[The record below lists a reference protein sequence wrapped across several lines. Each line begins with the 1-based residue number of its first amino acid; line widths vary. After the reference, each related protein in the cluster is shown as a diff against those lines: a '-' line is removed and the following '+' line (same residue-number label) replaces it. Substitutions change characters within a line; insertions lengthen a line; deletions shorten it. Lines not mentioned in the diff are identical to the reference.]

1 MPWIYTESGVDKG
14 NILSDVGFV
23 ILTDINWSI
32 VPSATF
38 STTDPTCTGRPNI
51 SLHSKGASCWKIC
64 KEINFEYASLPND
77 TDYEE
82 PYLLNYKDIVRENYG
97 TVKKLIVKVYKKIN
111 NNNTIFEFWQHHP
124 DLLVKH

>member
-1 MPWIYTESGVDKG
+1 
-14 NILSDVGFV
+14 
-23 ILTDINWSI
+23 
-32 VPSATF
+32 
-38 STTDPTCTGRPNI
+38 
-51 SLHSKGASCWKIC
+51 
-64 KEINFEYASLPND
+64 LPND